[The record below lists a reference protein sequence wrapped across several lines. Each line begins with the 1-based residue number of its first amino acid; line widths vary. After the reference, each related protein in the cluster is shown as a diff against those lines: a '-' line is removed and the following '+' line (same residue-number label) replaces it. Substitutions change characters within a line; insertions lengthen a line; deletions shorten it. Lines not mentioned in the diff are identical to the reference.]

1 MKLSKISYVLTENVE
16 KLIPYLR
23 QELTRYHAFNRR
35 LAGMFSVVGQSPDTA
50 KIDGLLMALLS
61 YDPKFYEDHIQKKKK
76 LEHCK
81 APFAKD
87 LIRMFGLS
95 GMELDDINSL
105 HRHFNQEEIRGYL
118 KAYNNS
124 KRMGGNIDI
133 SKINTIDDLAEAVEE
148 YHVGEA
154 IPSEAEVYGFDKLYE
169 DSRYV
174 VYNIDEYYDSA
185 ESPIPAIKEL
195 AETSPE
201 NAHVHACFT
210 VTNWCVRHKGTF
222 FGYKPSAYQLV
233 YTKIG
238 RRYSKTFLIHFQSG
252 QWKDPN
258 DGCGLGCSGGR
269 ASVKLKEAQRFAK
282 AMILNREQNYFAN
295 DFSESLAKA
304 QRDFKGVKNYFDVMN
319 LVYKEMNTIIPGFFA
334 HPNNSDL
341 PIEEVSAAL
350 RSKMS
355 VEDLTGI
362 LDKYSSSLSD
372 QDREYGYEK
381 YGMLIIED
389 QGNFSKALESKFF
402 NKEFI
407 QWSGFENWE
416 SILANK
422 VTQHEAKISAVS
434 LVFYAVNVRRKRWP
448 EAEQA
453 MMSNTR
459 AWNRYEDFFKIDE
472 MKVGSVGAAFKK
484 AVAKMNLMG
493 DVDDEDIMPLLE
505 DLNFAMQFAIQ
516 YYGSGWVELEQELKK
531 PENAELLQKYK
542 THFRL

>member
-1 MKLSKISYVLTENVE
+1 MEEQMKLSEISYVLTENVE

-23 QELTRYHAFNRR
+23 QELSRYHAFKIPSSAN
-35 LAGMFSVVGQSPDTA
+35 LPQDTA
-50 KIDGLLMALLS
+50 KIDGYLMALLS
-61 YDPKFYEDHIQKKKK
+61 YDPKFYEEHIQKKKK

-87 LIRMFGLS
+87 LIRMFGQS
-95 GMELDDINSL
+95 GMELNDINSL
-105 HRHFNQEEIRGYL
+105 HINFNQEEIRGYL

-133 SKINTIDDLAEAVEE
+133 SKIGTIDDLAEVVEE

-154 IPSEAEVYGFDKLYE
+154 IPSEAEAYGFDKLYE
-169 DSRYV
+169 DSSFV
-174 VYNIDEYYDSA
+174 IYNIDKYYDSA
-185 ESPIPAIKEL
+185 ESLIPAIKEL

-210 VTNWCVRHKGTF
+210 VTNWCVRHKGAF
-222 FGYKPSAYQLV
+222 YSYKPSAYQLV

-258 DGCGLGCSGGR
+258 DGCGLGCRGGR

-282 AMILNREQNYFAN
+282 AMILNSQQNSFAKE
-295 DFSESLAKA
+295 FSENLAVA
-304 QRDFKGVKNYFDVMN
+304 QKDYKGVENYLDIMN
-319 LVYKEMNTIIPGFFA
+319 LIYKEMNTIVPGFFA
-334 HPNNSDL
+334 HPNNTNL
-341 PIEEVSAAL
+341 PIEVISAAL
-350 RSKMS
+350 RSKMT

-362 LDKYSSSLSD
+362 FDKYSSSLSD

-381 YGMLIIED
+381 YGMLIIQD
-389 QGNFSKALESKFF
+389 QDIFSKALGNRFF
-402 NKEFI
+402 GTEFVK
-407 QWSGFENWE
+407 WSGFENWE
-416 SILANK
+416 SMLANK
-422 VTQHEAKISAVS
+422 VNKHEAKISATA
-434 LVFYAVNVRRKRWP
+434 LINYAINIRKKRWP
-448 EAEQA
+448 EAELA
-453 MMSNTR
+453 MMSNTK
-459 AWNRYEDFFKIDE
+459 AYNRYEDLFKIGDTNE
-472 MKVGSVGAAFKK
+472 GTVGAAFRK

-505 DLNFAMQFAIQ
+505 DLNFAVQFAIQ

-531 PENAELLQKYK
+531 PENAELQQNYK

>member
-23 QELTRYHAFNRR
+23 QELSRYHAFKIASSAN
-35 LAGMFSVVGQSPDTA
+35 LPQDTA

-95 GMELDDINSL
+95 GLELNDINSL
-105 HRHFNQEEIRGYL
+105 HRNFNQEEIRGHL

-133 SKINTIDDLAEAVEE
+133 SKIGTIDDLAEAVEE

-174 VYNIDEYYDSA
+174 IYNIDKYYDSA

-222 FGYKPSAYQLV
+222 YSYKPSAYQLV

-258 DGCGLGCSGGR
+258 DGCGLGCKGGR
-269 ASVKLKEAQRFAK
+269 PSVKLKEAQRFAK
-282 AMILNREQNYFAN
+282 AMISNREQNNFAK
-295 DFSESLAKA
+295 DFSQNLANA
-304 QRDFKGVKNYFDVMN
+304 QRDYNGVKNYFDIMN
-319 LVYKEMNTIIPGFFA
+319 LIYKEMNTIVPGFFA
-334 HPNNSDL
+334 HPNNTDL
-341 PIEEVSAAL
+341 PIEDISAAL
-350 RSKMS
+350 RSKMT

-362 LDKYSSSLSD
+362 LAKYSSSLPD
-372 QDREYGYEK
+372 QDREYGFEK
-381 YGMLIIED
+381 YGMLIIQD
-389 QGNFSKALESKFF
+389 QGNFSKALDDRFF
-402 NKEFI
+402 GTEFVE
-407 QWSGFENWE
+407 WSGFENWE
-416 SILANK
+416 NILANK
-422 VTQHEAKISAVS
+422 VNKHEAKISAGTLVS
-434 LVFYAVNVRRKRWP
+434 YAIMIRRKRWP

-453 MMSNTR
+453 MMSNTK
-459 AWNRYEDFFKIDE
+459 AFNRYEDFFKNDE
-472 MKVGSVGAAFKK
+472 MKVGTVGAAFKK

-505 DLNFAMQFAIQ
+505 DIKYAFQFAIQ
-516 YYGSGWVELEQELKK
+516 YYGSGWVELEQELNK
-531 PENAELLQKYK
+531 PENAELQQKYK